1 MINDS
6 VIVIGAGLAGC
17 EAAWQIAKAGVRV
30 DLYEMKPLKHSPAH
44 HSDGFA
50 ELVCSNS
57 LRSNQLNNAVGL
69 LKEEM
74 RRMGSL
80 IIEAAYATEVP
91 AGSALAVNR
100 EDFSKYITEKISNHP
115 LITIHNEET
124 TSLNEDR
131 ITVVATGPLT
141 SEPMAKTISELTGG
155 TELHFFDAA
164 APIIDFSS
172 INTDVAFFASR
183 YGKGDPQD
191 YLNCPMSRDEYDAFY
206 KALVSAEAAPLKV
219 FDKEFQEDLK
229 VFEGCMPVEVMASRG
244 YDTLRFGPMK
254 PVGLPLPSTGEDA
267 FATVQLRR
275 ENKEGTM
282 YNIVG
287 FQTHLTFGEQKRVF
301 RMIPGLENA
310 EFFRYGVMH
319 RNTYL
324 NSPGLLSREYS
335 MNNHPRLYFAGQ
347 MTGVEGYVESAS
359 SGFVA
364 GVNAAR
370 RAKGKEALI
379 FPDTTEI
386 GALAKYVSQGGVSS
400 NFQPMNANFGIIAP
414 LDKKVKGGK
423 KFRNEAYAER
433 SLSII
438 DSIYLNLNEID

>member
-1 MINDS
+1 MAEAFIK
-6 VIVIGAGLAGC
+6 VIGAGLAGC
-17 EAAWQIAKAGVRV
+17 EAAWQAARLGCKVH
-30 DLYEMKPLKHSPAH
+30 LYEMKPIKHTPAH

-57 LRSNQLNNAVGL
+57 LRSNQVSNAVGL

-74 RRMGSL
+74 RLLGSL
-80 IIEAAYATEVP
+80 VIEAAYKTQVP

-100 EDFSKYITEKISNHP
+100 DEFSAYITERIKNHP
-115 LITIHNEET
+115 N
-124 TSLNEDR
+124 
-131 ITVVATGPLT
+131 ITVFEEEVTEIPKEGITVIATGPLT
-141 SEPMAKTISELTGG
+141 SETLSGRICDLCDGG
-155 TELHFFDAA
+155 ELHFFDAA
-164 APIIDFSS
+164 APIIDFSTV
-172 INTDVAFFASR
+172 NLDVAFFASR
-183 YGKGDPQD
+183 YGKGDAQD
-191 YLNCPMSRDEYDAFY
+191 YLNCPMDKAQYDAFY
-206 KALVSAEAAPLKV
+206 NALLSAECAPLKS
-219 FDKEFQEDLK
+219 FDKELQEDLT
-229 VFEGCMPVEVMASRG
+229 VFEGCMPIEVMASRG

-324 NSPGLLSREYS
+324 NSPGFLTSSYSVKSRPE
-335 MNNHPRLYFAGQ
+335 LFFAGQ

-364 GVNAAR
+364 GVNAAML
-370 RAKGKEALI
+370 ALGKEPFI
-379 FPDTTEI
+379 FPRETEI
-386 GALAKYVSQGGVSS
+386 GALASYVSEGGISS
-400 NFQPMNANFGIIAP
+400 AFQPMNANFGIIAP
-414 LDKKVKGGK
+414 FVKKIKGGK
-423 KFRNEAYAER
+423 KYRNDAYAAR
-433 SLSII
+433 SLAIVRTLDI
-438 DSIYLNLNEID
+438 FPEEI